1 VQTRTRLVVAAAA
14 LTTVALVTAGCS
26 ADPKTTAVSNDTG
39 VDCAPFEEYQ
49 GHEGKTVSLMRNVNN
64 LDVVNL
70 AAALRDFSDCTSI
83 KVVTQPSKDVEGTVT
98 KTAGTKEAPD
108 LAIISQPGL
117 LKDLASAGKMT
128 PPAKEFT
135 STAAASYPKD
145 LLAYATVNGT
155 LFAAPFASSVKSL
168 VWYSPSAF
176 SRAGYTVPQ
185 TWADFY
191 TLSDRIRAAGVN
203 PWCDGWESGGATGW
217 PGTDWIEEAMLRLY
231 GPEVYDQ
238 WIAHTIPFSDPRV
251 AAAFDWVGRVL
262 KTPGYVLN
270 GMPSIATTGF
280 GVAGLPILA
289 GKCYFYRMAAFYS
302 SFFPRGTKIGPD
314 GDIFAFYN
322 PPVDPGRGKPVEISG
337 DYLAAFANRPE
348 VAVVQ
353 RYMSSAEFG
362 SRFIKQGLGIPSNSK
377 IPLSEFT
384 NPVEK
389 LSVELLRDP
398 SSVLRFDGSD
408 LMPGA
413 VGAGTFW
420 TEITK
425 WISGQPTAITV
436 ANVETSWSK

>member
-1 VQTRTRLVVAAAA
+1 LQTRTRLVAAAA

-26 ADPKTTAVSNDTG
+26 ADPATTTVANATD
-39 VDCAPFEEYQ
+39 VDCAPYEAYR
-49 GHEGKTVSLMRNVNN
+49 GHEGKTVTLMRNVNN

-70 AAALRDFSDCTSI
+70 TAALRDFADCTSI
-83 KVVTQPSKDVEGTVT
+83 KVVTTPSQNVEATVT
-98 KTAGTKEAPD
+98 KTAGTKDAPD

-117 LKDLASAGKMT
+117 IKDLASAGKMT
-128 PPAKEFT
+128 PPPKEFLG
-135 STAAASYPKD
+135 TASANYPKD
-145 LLAYATVNGT
+145 MLAYATVSGT
-155 LFAAPFASSVKSL
+155 LYGVPFASSVKSL

-176 SRAGYTVPQ
+176 ARAGFAVPQ
-185 TWADFY
+185 TWAEFY
-191 TLSDRIRAAGVN
+191 ALSDRILAAGVN

-262 KTPGYVLN
+262 KQPGYVLN
-270 GMPSIATTGF
+270 GMPSIAATAF
-280 GVAGLPILA
+280 GVAGLPLLS
-289 GKCYFYRMAAFYS
+289 GRCFFYRMAAFYS
-302 SFFPRGTKIGPD
+302 SFFPRGTKVGPD
-314 GDIFAFYN
+314 GDIFVFYN
-322 PPVDPGRGKPVEISG
+322 PPVDAGRGKPVEISG
-337 DYLAAFANRPE
+337 DYLVSFANRPE
-348 VAVVQ
+348 VATVQ
-353 RYMSSAEFG
+353 RYMGSPEFG
-362 SRFIKQGLGIPSNSK
+362 SRFLKAGLGIPSNNK
-377 IPLSEFT
+377 IPLAEFT

-398 SSVLRFDGSD
+398 NSVLRFDASD

-425 WISGQPTAITV
+425 WISGQPTAVTV
-436 ANVETSWSK
+436 ANVEASWPR